1 MLISGRLTRIVEIT
15 SQGVNAQRN
24 VMSPAATVEIDASV
38 VDVIVENVANVV
50 HVRKSPSRFVKTT
63 RLSPLLLRHLCR
75 MGLIRRTGKSSASR
89 QPF

>member
-24 VMSPAATVEIDASV
+24 VMSPAASV